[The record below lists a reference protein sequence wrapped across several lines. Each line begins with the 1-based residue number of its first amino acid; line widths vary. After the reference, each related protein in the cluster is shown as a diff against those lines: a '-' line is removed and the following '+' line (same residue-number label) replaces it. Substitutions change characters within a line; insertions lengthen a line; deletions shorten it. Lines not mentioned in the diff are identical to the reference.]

1 MSATELIAERSRGLT
16 EWQAQVVLACLD
28 EVVGVTGPTAKELL
42 KLPAAVRN
50 RLLAQQAARAE
61 TVYRGEP
68 GMIADEHEP
77 PVEHD

>member
-16 EWQAQVVLACLD
+16 EWQAQAVLACMD
-28 EVVGVTGPTAKELL
+28 EIIGVSGPTAKELL
-42 KLPAAVRN
+42 KLPAAIRS

-61 TVYRGEP
+61 TVYRGDP
-68 GMIADEHEP
+68 GIIAAEHEP